1 MNTSSSHNNVPD
13 VQEVAQSALHAWN
26 EDTPTIGKSPRP
38 NRLLRAI
45 ATAGAGALIL
55 SGCSV
60 PETNT
65 QPTPSETPFSTQG
78 IEYVRVCQ
86 KVEDGTRAEDTSC
99 EATESASPSP
109 SPSVSE
115 SATASASPSVSSSA
129 TPSASPTSSPSNNNG
144 GTNININAAPPAA
157 NIATIPPAYAGWFYL

>member
-65 QPTPSETPFSTQG
+65 QPTPS
-78 IEYVRVCQ
+78 
-86 KVEDGTRAEDTSC
+86 
-99 EATESASPSP
+99 
-109 SPSVSE
+109 
-115 SATASASPSVSSSA
+115 
-129 TPSASPTSSPSNNNG
+129 
-144 GTNININAAPPAA
+144 
-157 NIATIPPAYAGWFYL
+157 